1 MSEPEILY
9 SLNSVAIA
17 CTLFGLIVVFNELGF
32 RLGRFVQEHTTSE
45 IKTLTGSIQASILG
59 LLALLL
65 GFTFSMA
72 MQRYDNR
79 SMAVIDEAN
88 AIGTAALRVQL
99 LPESEQ
105 EEAFGLLRDYVD
117 LRISAGK
124 LLVTQHKERER
135 EQQQIAQQ
143 QQALWTLA
151 VHATTQDPRAVTSGA
166 FVSSLN
172 AVFDTQDKRDALL
185 HLHVP
190 ESVMLL
196 LFIVFVSS
204 GGMMGY
210 SSGLSGKRIIMPV
223 VLVSLLIT
231 LIVFLIIDLDRP
243 RRGLIEIDQSA
254 MLELQQ
260 SMSRPFQVK

>member
-1 MSEPEILY
+1 M
-9 SLNSVAIA
+9 
-17 CTLFGLIVVFNELGF
+17 
-32 RLGRFVQEHTTSE
+32 
-45 IKTLTGSIQASILG
+45 
-59 LLALLL
+59 
-65 GFTFSMA
+65 
-72 MQRYDNR
+72 
-79 SMAVIDEAN
+79 
-88 AIGTAALRVQL
+88 
-99 LPESEQ
+99 
-105 EEAFGLLRDYVD
+105 
-117 LRISAGK
+117 
-124 LLVTQHKERER
+124 
-135 EQQQIAQQ
+135 
-143 QQALWTLA
+143 
-151 VHATTQDPRAVTSGA
+151 
-166 FVSSLN
+166 SSLN